1 MLGTLWTCK
10 CLATSI
16 SWAIGSSRYTNC
28 KGYAAAPHHWA
39 GEQHSPQGL
48 PHHLPPSPFVSSGCK
63 NTQHGQML
71 KELMQTPNFRVTVV
85 QEADT
90 VEICG
95 ALKVGE
101 PLTGV
106 CRSWLAKPAVL

>member
-1 MLGTLWTCK
+1 M
-10 CLATSI
+10 
-16 SWAIGSSRYTNC
+16 
-28 KGYAAAPHHWA
+28 
-39 GEQHSPQGL
+39 
-48 PHHLPPSPFVSSGCK
+48 
-63 NTQHGQML
+63 QHGQTL
-71 KELMQTPNFRVTVV
+71 KDLMQTPNFRVTVV

-106 CRSWLAKPAVL
+106 CRSWLAGPAVL

>member
-1 MLGTLWTCK
+1 MQQDHVGGLECSSPLGSAPSSCPFSLI
-10 CLATSI
+10 I
-16 SWAIGSSRYTNC
+16 S
-28 KGYAAAPHHWA
+28 
-39 GEQHSPQGL
+39 L
-48 PHHLPPSPFVSSGCK
+48 GCK
-63 NTQHGQML
+63 NAQYGQIL

-101 PLTGV
+101 LLTV
-106 CRSWLAKPAVL
+106 LCRA